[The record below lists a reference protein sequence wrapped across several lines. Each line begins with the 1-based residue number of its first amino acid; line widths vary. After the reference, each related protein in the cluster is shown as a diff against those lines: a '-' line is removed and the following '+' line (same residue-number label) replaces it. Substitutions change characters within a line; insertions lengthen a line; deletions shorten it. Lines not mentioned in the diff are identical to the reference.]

1 MGSAHIHDVSASP
14 SERLNLTTSYLTVNE
29 VADRYRTTPRTV
41 QRWIR
46 EGRLRA
52 VRLPGGRSYRIDEAD
67 LAAIE
72 ASA

>member
-1 MGSAHIHDVSASP
+1 MDIGSPDTD
-14 SERLNLTTSYLTVNE
+14 RLDQSTTYLTVTE
-29 VADRYRTTPRTV
+29 VANRYRTTPRTV

-52 VRLPGGRSYRIDEAD
+52 VRLPGGRGRYRIDQAE

>member
-1 MGSAHIHDVSASP
+1 MDIGSPDTD
-14 SERLNLTTSYLTVNE
+14 RLDQTSSFLTVNE

-52 VRLPGGRSYRIDEAD
+52 MRLPGGRGRYRINESD
-67 LAAIE
+67 LAAME

>member
-1 MGSAHIHDVSASP
+1 MSTTHIGEMDSP
-14 SERLNLTTSYLTVNE
+14 SSPPLTVSE
-29 VADRYRTTPRTV
+29 VAAELRTTPRTV

-52 VRLPGGRSYRIDEAD
+52 VRIPGGSYRIYRAD
-67 LAAIE
+67 LNAAME